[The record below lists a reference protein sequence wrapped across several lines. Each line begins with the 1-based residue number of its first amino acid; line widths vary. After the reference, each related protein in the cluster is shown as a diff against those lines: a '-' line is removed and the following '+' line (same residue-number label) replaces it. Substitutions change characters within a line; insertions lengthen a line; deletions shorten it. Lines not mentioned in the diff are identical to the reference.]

1 MQIVTY
7 PQARQQRLHQ
17 IFSVNTAVVIAAGWY
32 GCYLGH
38 HAPEALANS
47 LAAGLTVG
55 AIVYA
60 VGFGL
65 SERLRR
71 SISPTEMLNSDREI
85 ARYSIVKLRHA
96 TVVTLIVIAYI
107 GLSGRL
113 SPESFFTPL
122 LAAMSS
128 ASLVWLLCSIP
139 QTFRRYVRNISGL
152 DDESPDLDGFWKSQ
166 RRFRRETI
174 EDLEQ
179 TSDGWRATHRNSLM
193 SQGVGPT
200 FVARELAIRYG
211 ALEEAACLSYFQ
223 LCDRP
228 DQAEAAERVHRIK
241 YCLDE
246 MKQLRNLEHQMRPM
260 LSSDPDSR
268 KILIME

>member
-1 MQIVTY
+1 MQIVTF
-7 PQARQQRLHQ
+7 PQARQRRLRQ
-17 IFSVNTAVVIAAGWY
+17 IFSVKTAVVIAAGWY
-32 GCYLGH
+32 GCYLGR
-38 HAPEALANS
+38 HAPEALVNS

-65 SERLRR
+65 TARVRR
-71 SISPTEMLNSDREI
+71 SISLTEMLYSDREI
-85 ARYSIVKLRHA
+85 VRYGIVKLRRA

-113 SPESFFTPL
+113 SPDAFVTPL
-122 LAAMSS
+122 LAAVSS
-128 ASLVWLLCSIP
+128 ASLAWLLGSIP
-139 QTFRRYVRNISGL
+139 QAFRRYVHNISGL
-152 DDESPDLDGFWKSQ
+152 DDEYPELDGFWKSQ

-179 TSDGWRATHRNSLM
+179 TSDGWRAKHRNPLM
-193 SQGVGPT
+193 SQEDEPT

-211 ALEEAACLSYFQ
+211 ALEKAACLSYFQ
-223 LCDRP
+223 LCDHP